1 MCKEWGEGQ
10 KAYGKNSGGCGE
22 KEKILTDTSISVKN
36 IIFTVSVKCH
46 WLVTA
51 RTRQVTVTMEGKGEK
66 KVGSKYES
74 RNTQWEV
81 YLLKFVSVS

>member
-66 KVGSKYES
+66 
-74 RNTQWEV
+74 NQEV
-81 YLLKFVSVS
+81 NMNPGTHNGKFIC

>member
-10 KAYGKNSGGCGE
+10 NAYGKKIGGCGE
-22 KEKILTDTSISVKN
+22 RDRILTDTYISENN

-51 RTRQVTVTMEGKGEK
+51 RTRQVTVTMEGKGEQK
-66 KVGSKYES
+66 
-74 RNTQWEV
+74 QEV
-81 YLLKFVSVS
+81 NMNPGTHNEKFIC